1 MAITEIAS
9 LETVKQYLR
18 MPNPSQPSG
27 DDSTLQILMSAAQV
41 VCEREMGAIVAR
53 PVTAER
59 HDGGKC
65 EVWLRTLPVLFI
77 ENVQEGWG
85 YYDWD
90 LYDQTVNSI
99 PALSIW
105 AYSLDSPHQGLVT
118 RRGPGNVLYPFV
130 HGRNNIRIDYVAGRA
145 EVPANAVLAF
155 CELVSIWYRQSQL
168 RMGGDAARAIEGLA
182 YNALNQDFTRSTGD
196 TSINL
201 GVPDSIIEML
211 KPDRRRP
218 IIG

>member
-18 MPNPSQPSG
+18 IPSPDQPN
-27 DDSTLQILMSAAQV
+27 DDDTTIQLLMNAAQRV
-41 VCEREMGAIVAR
+41 IERELGAIVAK
-53 PVTAER
+53 PVRAER

-65 EVWLRTLPVLFI
+65 ELWLRTIPVLYVS
-77 ENVQEGWG
+77 NVQEGWG

-90 LYDQTVNSI
+90 LDDQQVNSI

-105 AYSLDSPHQGLVT
+105 AFSLDMPDEGLIT

-130 HGRNNIRIDYVAGRA
+130 HGRNNIRVDYVAGRT
-145 EVPANAVLAF
+145 EVPANAALAF
-155 CELVSIWYRQSQL
+155 CELVSIWFRQSQQK
-168 RMGGDAARAIEGLA
+168 MNPTAGRAVGALA
-182 YNALNQDFTRSTGD
+182 YNALNQDFDFASGSAT
-196 TSINL
+196 INL
-201 GVPDSIIEML
+201 GVPDTIIEML

-218 IIG
+218 IIA